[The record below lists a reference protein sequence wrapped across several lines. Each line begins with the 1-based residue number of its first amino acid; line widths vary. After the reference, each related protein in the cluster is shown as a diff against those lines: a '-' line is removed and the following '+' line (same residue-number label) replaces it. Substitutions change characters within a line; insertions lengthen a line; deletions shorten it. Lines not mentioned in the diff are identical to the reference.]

1 MVKNI
6 EYINRIPFLIYYLIA
21 LLLLFSAITKILKP
35 IPTIETLKAA
45 FKFSDEINL
54 AMATV
59 LPIIEVALAP
69 MILFNYKVKLT
80 LAIVTVL
87 FFFFFLF
94 AVYGT
99 AIGINED
106 CGCFGSVLR
115 SESGIT
121 MILRNLTLTAL
132 TLWLVFVHKK
142 FATAG
147 RKKNKSTNN
156 LNGE

>member
-106 CGCFGSVLR
+106 CGCYGKIIKSEFDWMMIVRNAVL
-115 SESGIT
+115 
-121 MILRNLTLTAL
+121 LTISIIVT
-132 TLWLVFVHKK
+132 KK
-142 FATAG
+142 IENKCPGAG
-147 RKKNKSTNN
+147 QKQTNKPIK
-156 LNGE
+156 